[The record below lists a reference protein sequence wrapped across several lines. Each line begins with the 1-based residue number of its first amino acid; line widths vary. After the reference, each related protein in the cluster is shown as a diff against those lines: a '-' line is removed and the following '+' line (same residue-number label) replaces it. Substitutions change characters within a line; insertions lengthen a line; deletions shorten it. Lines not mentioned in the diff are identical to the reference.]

1 VEQGFAPQLPLEAV
15 IAQAG
20 GFEGVPGGEVAA
32 LQYWR
37 LSGGEPPGEIAPT
50 KAEPAVLAEAAR
62 AGLARLIARFDDPA
76 TGYPSVPRPLRAPRF
91 NDYAHLARLK
101 EWSLGG
107 GGSDPV
113 P

>member
-1 VEQGFAPQLPLEAV
+1 VKQGLAPQLPLEAV

-20 GFEGVPGGEVAA
+20 GFEGVPGGAVSA

-37 LSGGEPPGEIAPT
+37 LSGGEPPGEIAPA
-50 KAEPAVLAEAAR
+50 KADPADLETAR
-62 AGLARLIARFDDPA
+62 AGLARLIACFDDPE
-76 TGYPSVPRPLRAPRF
+76 TGYAAVPRPLQAPRF

-107 GGSDPV
+107 GGSDSMP
-113 P
+113 